1 MIKYLYDSFI
11 ALDNINKVMVMIMIV
26 LLTFTVVITILD
38 YRNKGKHVDKKRW

>member
-11 ALDNINKVMVMIMIV
+11 ALDNINKVMVIIMIV

>member
-11 ALDNINKVMVMIMIV
+11 ALDNINKAMVVIMIG

-38 YRNKGKHVDKKRW
+38 YRNNGKHIDKKRW